1 MKYETFTNNVKL
13 VSATFTYK
21 ATVMTSGEDCKLTVE
36 ICKKAGP
43 FLTLLSKGIVY
54 YNAVGTWDETL
65 ILLVS

>member
-1 MKYETFTNNVKL
+1 M
-13 VSATFTYK
+13 
-21 ATVMTSGEDCKLTVE
+21 VMTSGEDCQLTVE

-43 FLTLLSKGIVY
+43 FLTLLSKGIIY